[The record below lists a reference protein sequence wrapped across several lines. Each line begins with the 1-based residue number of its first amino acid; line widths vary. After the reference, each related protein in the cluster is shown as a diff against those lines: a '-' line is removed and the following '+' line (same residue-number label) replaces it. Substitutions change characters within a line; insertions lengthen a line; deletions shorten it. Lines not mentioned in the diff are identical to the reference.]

1 MPDVWVVNASPVIT
15 LAKAGHLALLTEMAD
30 KILLPEAVAAELL
43 MASAADPAR
52 QAVMGG
58 WGTRIAVTETPATV
72 LEWGLGAG
80 ETAVLAVA
88 LTRGDCTAVLDDAAG
103 RKCARTLGIP
113 AIGTLGIILRAKH
126 QGRIASAARVMQDL
140 RAVGLYLDDAM
151 ITDILRHSAGETWPL

>member
-1 MPDVWVVNASPVIT
+1 MPNVWVVNASPVIT

-58 WGTRIAVTETPATV
+58 WGTRLAVTETPAMV

-88 LTRGDCTAVLDDAAG
+88 LTRGNCTAVLDDAAG

-113 AIGTLGIILRAKH
+113 VIGTLGVILRAKH
-126 QGRIASAARVMQDL
+126 QGRIASAARVMHDL
-140 RAVGLYLDDAM
+140 RAAGLYLDDAT